1 MNFIH
6 FIQKVNLAGNVA
18 FFAGTFVDAAAF
30 LLRYSNTCTCRHL
43 LHILFDDSN
52 LRNCSFIMELFSE
65 TMSLQ
70 HNDNDSMMALEAL
83 LNIKRDNVT
92 NSACMVHPSQ
102 DEPRVMLT
110 PEHRLAVPNPLA
122 VGSMAMPSRQELNR
136 HGFSTSEEVRRSKIE
151 SALRSKPQRGRKRDD
166 LSEEER
172 MELTRTRNR
181 EHAKSTRYVP
191 LRSI

>member
-1 MNFIH
+1 M
-6 FIQKVNLAGNVA
+6 
-18 FFAGTFVDAAAF
+18 D
-30 LLRYSNTCTCRHL
+30 
-43 LHILFDDSN
+43 
-52 LRNCSFIMELFSE
+52 LFSE

-92 NSACMVHPSQ
+92 STAITVKPGQ
-102 DEPRVMLT
+102 DKPPVMMMT
-110 PEHRLAVPNPLA
+110 PDRLGVPNPLA
-122 VGSMAMPSRQELNR
+122 VGSMAMPSIEELNR
-136 HGFSTSEEVRRSKIE
+136 HGFSTAEEVRRSKIE

-166 LSEEER
+166 LSVEER

-191 LRSI
+191 LLSI

>member
-1 MNFIH
+1 M
-6 FIQKVNLAGNVA
+6 
-18 FFAGTFVDAAAF
+18 D
-30 LLRYSNTCTCRHL
+30 
-43 LHILFDDSN
+43 
-52 LRNCSFIMELFSE
+52 LFSE

-83 LNIKRDNVT
+83 LNIKRDNVMS
-92 NSACMVHPSQ
+92 SACMVHPSQ

-191 LRSI
+191 LQSI